1 MLEFQFT
8 RPAWGDGYCNTFPCN
23 KEGE

>member
-1 MLEFQFT
+1 VG
-8 RPAWGDGYCNTFPCN
+8 RDGGYCNTFPCN